1 MTEPAQW
8 AQGSGEV
15 PCSYHPNAMTRLRCS
30 RCEKPICPKCA
41 VRTPVGLRCPDCA
54 GVRGLPTYRAEPT
67 VLTRAA
73 LFGAGA
79 AVAVALPWLFMDGW
93 AFYLTLLAAFGVTEV
108 ISRTASHKRGPEL
121 QALAIG
127 LVVLSLVLGRVLLA
141 SRLGISWAE
150 VNAFGPRVQFD
161 LHLRGRPDAIFL
173 ALALIIPWYRFR

>member
-1 MTEPAQW
+1 MTEPSTG

-15 PCSYHPNAMTRLRCS
+15 PCSYHPTVMTRLRCS
-30 RCEKPICPKCA
+30 RCGKPICPKCG
-41 VRTPVGLRCPDCA
+41 VRTPVGLRCPECA
-54 GVRGLPTYRAEPT
+54 GVRGLPTYRADQT
-67 VLTRAA
+67 VITRAA
-73 LFGAGA
+73 VFGGGA
-79 AVAVALPWLFMDGW
+79 AVAAALPWLFMPGW
-93 AFYLTLLAAFGVTEV
+93 AFYLTLLTAFGVTEV
-108 ISRTASHKRGPEL
+108 VSRKADHKRGPEL

>member
-1 MTEPAQW
+1 MSEPSQW
-8 AQGSGEV
+8 SQGAGEV
-15 PCSYHPNAMTRLRCS
+15 PCSHHPSVLTRLRCS

-54 GVRGLPTYRAEPT
+54 GVRGLPTYRAEPS

-79 AVAVALPWLFMDGW
+79 AVVAALPWLFMPGW

-108 ISRTASHKRGPEL
+108 VSRMADHKRGPEL

-127 LVVLSLVLGRVLLA
+127 LVVVSLVLGRVLLA
-141 SRLGISWAE
+141 ARLGITWAE
-150 VNAFGPRVQFD
+150 VNAFELPVQHD